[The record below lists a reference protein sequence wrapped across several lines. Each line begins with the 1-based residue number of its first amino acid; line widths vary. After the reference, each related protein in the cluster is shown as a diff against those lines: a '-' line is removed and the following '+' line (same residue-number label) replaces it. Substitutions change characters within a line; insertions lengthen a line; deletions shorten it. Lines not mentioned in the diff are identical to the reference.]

1 MNDAMFS
8 KLVKSFNENGITADE
23 IFSEMEKAVPIGGR
37 CIDCINRHN
46 AMRGGAN
53 IFCSCMD
60 GEYDHSIVANYDAS
74 DCKYFKQ
81 KTEESDELEKMA
93 IKLFVEEQGKND

>member
-8 KLVKSFNENGITADE
+8 KLVRSFNEDGITADE
-23 IFSEMEKAVPIGGR
+23 LFSEMEMTVPLGGR
-37 CIDCINRHN
+37 CIDCVNRHN

-53 IFCSCMD
+53 IFCSFMD
-60 GEYDHSIVANYDAS
+60 GEHDYAIVAKYNAS

-81 KTEESDELEKMA
+81 KTEESDRLEKMA
-93 IKLFVEEQGKND
+93 IEMLTSKMR